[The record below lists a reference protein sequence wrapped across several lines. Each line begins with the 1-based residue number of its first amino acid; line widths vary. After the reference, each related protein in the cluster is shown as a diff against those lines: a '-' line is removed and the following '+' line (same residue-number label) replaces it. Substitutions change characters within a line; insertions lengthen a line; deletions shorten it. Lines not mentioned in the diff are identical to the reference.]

1 MSRETQG
8 SVWIICAKRL
18 TTLEQRQV
26 AFRIIEEPML
36 GVLYRF
42 IFESAPTVQN
52 RQKRDSNPGF
62 GGSLQKLCRHLAE
75 VGIGRTVRL
84 MMQVVKFGNG
94 GISF

>member
-1 MSRETQG
+1 M
-8 SVWIICAKRL
+8 

-42 IFESAPTVQN
+42 VFESAPAVQH
-52 RQKRDSNPGF
+52 RQERGRNPGL

-75 VGIGRTVRL
+75 VGIGRAVWL

>member
-1 MSRETQG
+1 M
-8 SVWIICAKRL
+8 

-42 IFESAPTVQN
+42 VFESAPAVQH
-52 RQKRDSNPGF
+52 RQECDRNACF

-75 VGIGRTVRL
+75 VGIGSAVWL